1 MSVNLTRHTITAAIH
16 PELLRKL
23 NTALHPINFNEE
35 STLYHM
41 GYEQAKADFKVILNH
56 HLNEP

>member
-1 MSVNLTRHTITAAIH
+1 MATNLTRLNITAAIH
-16 PELLRKL
+16 PDLLRKL
-23 NTALHPINFNEE
+23 NTALHPINFSEA